1 MKDKTFG
8 WDRRFF
14 VGGAAVVAFASF
26 YIAAV
31 GRGALKKCNDE
42 NVEAGLPSDLQ
53 SLIRIG
59 NSYLNEHTKNG
70 ELDSLNEVPFDETE
84 TRSANIVYAV
94 QRRLLAIDRQIRDE
108 FARCETVICDGWV
121 LANSE
126 AQLCAMIAAFATR
139 RNSPFVEVMRRNAVL
154 FCYLS
159 PSLLSQGFCLFV

>member
-1 MKDKTFG
+1 MKDNTFG
-8 WDRRFF
+8 WNRRFL
-14 VGGAAVVAFASF
+14 VGGAAVAVASF

-31 GRGALKKCNDE
+31 GRGALKACNYE

-70 ELDSLNEVPFDETE
+70 ELDTLDEVLLDETE

-94 QRRLLAIDRQIRDE
+94 QRRLLAIDRQVRDE

-121 LANSE
+121 LAKSE
-126 AQLCAMIAAFATR
+126 ARLCAMIAACA
-139 RNSPFVEVMRRNAVL
+139 MRL
-154 FCYLS
+154 
-159 PSLLSQGFCLFV
+159 

>member
-1 MKDKTFG
+1 MKDNIFG

-14 VGGAAVVAFASF
+14 VGGAAVVAVASF

-31 GRGALKKCNDE
+31 GRGALKACDYE
-42 NVEAGLPSDLQ
+42 DVEAGLPSDLQ

-70 ELDSLNEVPFDETE
+70 ELDSRDEVLLDETE

-94 QRRLLAIDRQIRDE
+94 QRRLLAIDRQVRDE

-121 LANSE
+121 LAKSE
-126 AQLCAMIAAFATR
+126 ARLCAMIATHSKR
-139 RNSPFVEVMRRNAVL
+139 LQV
-154 FCYLS
+154 
-159 PSLLSQGFCLFV
+159 G